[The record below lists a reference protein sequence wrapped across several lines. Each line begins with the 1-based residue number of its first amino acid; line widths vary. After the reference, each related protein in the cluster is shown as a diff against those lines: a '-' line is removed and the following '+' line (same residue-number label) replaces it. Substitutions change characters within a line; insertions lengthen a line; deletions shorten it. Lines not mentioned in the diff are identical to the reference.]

1 MITTTTDTPLQTVY
15 NYVDGAWIEVKK
27 GESLPVINPATQE
40 ILSYVPL
47 TSKLEVGRT
56 VTAARTAADEW
67 GRMPAL
73 ERIQYLFGLKNLL
86 ERDLDG
92 LARQITL
99 ECGKTY
105 AESVAEM
112 QRAIEN
118 VEVACG
124 IPILLQGEVSEDIAP
139 GIDEM
144 MLRQPLG
151 VTAAVLPF
159 NFPGMILFWFMP
171 YAVACG
177 NTMVVKPS
185 EKTPLTMQWIF
196 RLIEEAGFPKG
207 VLSMVN
213 GARETVDALLDHP
226 DVASL
231 SFVGSTPVAHYLYS
245 RAAANGKR
253 AQCQGGAKNP
263 VVVMPDADMETTTR
277 IIADSAF
284 GCAGQRCLAAA
295 TVITVGSAREIFTE
309 QICQAARERTVGFGL
324 DKGVQMGPVITSQS
338 RQRIEELVGLG
349 IKEGASLL
357 VDGRNASIAGYEK
370 GNFIRPTI
378 LGDVPHG
385 GVLSQTEIFG
395 PVLSLCQV
403 ESLDDAIWQVNDN
416 QFGNAASIFTS
427 VGAHARQFRNQA
439 GVGNVGVNI
448 GVAAPMAFF
457 PFSGWKNSFYG
468 DLHGQSKD
476 AVDFFTQKK
485 VVVERW
491 PRDWSRKF

>member
-15 NYVDGAWIEVKK
+15 NYVDGAWIEVKE

-196 RLIEEAGFPKG
+196 RLIEEGRVSEGRIEHGEWRSGNCRRVARPSRRGQPKLCGFHPRG
-207 VLSMVN
+207 ALSILSGGSKRQTSAMP
-213 GARETVDALLDHP
+213 GWRKKSCCRDARCRYGNNHP
-226 DVASL
+226 DHNRQRVWLCRSAL
-231 SFVGSTPVAHYLYS
+231 PGSCHRHHGWFSQGNIHRTDLPGS
-245 RAAANGKR
+245 QGANG
-253 AQCQGGAKNP
+253 
-263 VVVMPDADMETTTR
+263 
-277 IIADSAF
+277 
-284 GCAGQRCLAAA
+284 
-295 TVITVGSAREIFTE
+295 
-309 QICQAARERTVGFGL
+309 GF
-324 DKGVQMGPVITSQS
+324 
-338 RQRIEELVGLG
+338 
-349 IKEGASLL
+349 
-357 VDGRNASIAGYEK
+357 
-370 GNFIRPTI
+370 
-378 LGDVPHG
+378 
-385 GVLSQTEIFG
+385 
-395 PVLSLCQV
+395 
-403 ESLDDAIWQVNDN
+403 
-416 QFGNAASIFTS
+416 
-427 VGAHARQFRNQA
+427 
-439 GVGNVGVNI
+439 
-448 GVAAPMAFF
+448 
-457 PFSGWKNSFYG
+457 
-468 DLHGQSKD
+468 
-476 AVDFFTQKK
+476 
-485 VVVERW
+485 W
-491 PRDWSRKF
+491 PR